1 MTILS
6 ISADSHVT
14 EPGDC
19 YLPRIDPRFRDRAPV
34 AVTDETMGAVM
45 LIDRG
50 ASRIPYGM
58 VAAAGRPVDKI
69 GPFQFVGWDELHPG
83 GWDPVARLSE
93 QERDGVAAEII
104 YPSVGMLL
112 CNHPDADYKKA
123 CFDAYNLWLAEFQG
137 AAPDRLIGVGQT
149 ALRSVAEGVADLEV
163 IHRLGLRGVMLPGY
177 AACPDEGDYDD
188 PRWDPLWR
196 AAVDL
201 SLPVSFHILT
211 SRTDV
216 TGHASFRGPKMNS
229 FLGIIRGCQDI
240 IGTLIFGGVFER
252 HPDLKVVCV
261 EADAGWVPHWMYR
274 ADHALNHHR
283 GWLEHATLSRLPS
296 EYFRENVYVTFQDDW
311 VAFHMTE
318 MVNHERLLWANDHP
332 HADSTF
338 PRSQEVL
345 AEQTAHLPNNVRDDI
360 LWRNCARLY
369 ELKVGGEQA

>member
-123 CFDAYNLWLAEFQG
+123 CFDAYNLWLAEFQA

-149 ALRSVAEGVADLEV
+149 ALRSVAEGVADLEA

>member
-45 LIDRG
+45 LIDQG
-50 ASRIPYGM
+50 VSRIPYGM
-58 VAAAGRPVDKI
+58 VAAAGRPVDQI

-123 CFDAYNLWLAEFQG
+123 CFDAYNLWLAEFG
-137 AAPDRLIGVGQT
+137 AAAPDRLIGVGQT
-149 ALRSVAEGVADLEV
+149 ALRSVEEGVGDLEA
-163 IHRLGLRGVMLPGY
+163 IRRLGLRGVMLPGY
-177 AACPDEGDYDD
+177 AACHDEGDYDD
-188 PRWDPLWR
+188 PRWDPLWQ

-201 SLPVSFHILT
+201 GLPVSFHILT

-216 TGHASFRGPKMNS
+216 TGHTSFRGPTMNS

-252 HPDLKVVCV
+252 HPELKVVCV

-274 ADHALNHHR
+274 ADHALRHHR
-283 GWLEHATLSRLPS
+283 SWLGHATLSRLPS
-296 EYFRENVYVTFQDDW
+296 EYFRQNVYVTFQDDW
-311 VAFHMTE
+311 VAFQMTQ
-318 MVNHERLLWANDHP
+318 MVNHERLLWASDHP

-345 AEQTAHLPNNVRDDI
+345 ATQTAHLPENVRDDI
-360 LWRNCARLY
+360 VWRNCARLY
-369 ELKVGGEQA
+369 ELNVGGEAA